1 MEQPV
6 QQPKID
12 LTNTTALKNF
22 DGGDTFSQKF
32 IIRKV
37 SRFVT
42 GTDEDALLPIPVF
55 YDPTT
60 KKILKSSV
68 PKELREELADEL
80 MD

>member
-12 LTNTTALKNF
+12 LNNTTALKN
-22 DGGDTFSQKF
+22 GKKGDLFKQKF

-42 GTDEDALLPIPVF
+42 GTDNDAMLPIPVF
-55 YDPTT
+55 VCAKTG
-60 KKILKSSV
+60 KIVGDGL
-68 PKELREELADEL
+68 PPELREEYKDVLL
-80 MD
+80 

>member
-1 MEQPV
+1 MEQPL

-12 LTNTTALKNF
+12 LSNTTALKNF
-22 DGGDTFSQKF
+22 DGGDTFTQQF

-55 YDPTT
+55 FDPET
-60 KKILKSSV
+60 KKILTDSV
-68 PKELREELADEL
+68 PKDLREELKDEL
-80 MD
+80 C

>member
-12 LTNTTALKNF
+12 LSNTTALKNF
-22 DGGDTFSQKF
+22 EGGDTFTQSF

-42 GTDEDALLPIPVF
+42 GTDEDAMMPIPVF
-55 YDPTT
+55 VCSESG
-60 KKILKSSV
+60 KIVGGGL
-68 PKELREELADEL
+68 PPELREEYKDQLL
-80 MD
+80 